1 MPMRPDP
8 KTLEQVNSRGT
19 VTARVRSIAEMAA
32 TEPHRLSLSPPA
44 TTPKAPSGSP
54 GGSGKPSK
62 YRNRRQV
69 VDGVQWDSRKELA
82 RWRLLWARKEAGA
95 VSQLR
100 RQVRF
105 ALVVNGVKV
114 CDYVADFVYVE
125 GRGLRSRT

>member
-1 MPMRPDP
+1 
-8 KTLEQVNSRGT
+8 
-19 VTARVRSIAEMAA
+19 
-32 TEPHRLSLSPPA
+32 
-44 TTPKAPSGSP
+44 
-54 GGSGKPSK
+54 
-62 YRNRRQV
+62 V
-69 VDGVQWDSRKELA
+69 VDGVQWDSRKELT

-125 GRGLRSRT
+125 GGKVTVEDVKSAFTRKLPVYRIKRKLMKAVYGIEIQEV